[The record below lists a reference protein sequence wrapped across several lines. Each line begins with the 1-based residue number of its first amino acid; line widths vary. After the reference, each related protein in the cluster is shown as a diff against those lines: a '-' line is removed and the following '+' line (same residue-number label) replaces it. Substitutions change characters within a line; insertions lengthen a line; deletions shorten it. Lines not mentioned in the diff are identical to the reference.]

1 MKKTIT
7 LWATLLLV
15 AFCSQAVLTLPRPVN
30 LPSVALPERTPVEV
44 GQRLKIGAPVQ
55 QAPSRNIEDDDADLY
70 AYRLMATAGEMHG
83 WYNFT
88 AKYPENLNMV
98 KSFGNKAGDYGIC
111 AATVANGRT
120 YAYIFQHY
128 GTNTTGWNDYQMP
141 VGIAELDYA
150 TGEYVIKFKTETF
163 HGFQYNVLF
172 YDMAYDPVTNK
183 IYACEFA
190 YDIQGNEAVDTGM
203 MNIYT
208 IDPETCEPTFI
219 GRADN
224 IFTAMA
230 ADNGVVYGFTH
241 DYDEEYEQQVTSI
254 LKFDPTTTENGIFK
268 TEKVCNIFGG
278 ENIAYSIQTME
289 IDLTTHKLYWM
300 GHRMLSETNYQ
311 PVVAEINL
319 KNGKINNEAN
329 VPYNAQYLGLAI
341 PYQLAADNAPARV
354 TELVVT
360 PAANGASQAT
370 ITWTNPKQTFQLQ
383 NLTELTGVKIYRDG
397 ELIETVATTEAG
409 AKMSFTDT
417 DVPSAM
423 HTYRLVPYN
432 AAGDGLYRE
441 YTEFVGQDIPSF
453 VGNLYAE
460 TNLDQAT
467 ISWSAPT
474 IGVNGGWINSSE
486 LRYTVYRGTYKIA
499 DKITDTKIT
508 DTSNEY
514 KAYEYRVVPS
524 TNAGDGTSSKIVV
537 AFGPAVELPYVNQ
550 LDSDDRAAELKVI
563 DNDHNGVT
571 WEYTEGFQGFL
582 YSTTNAGGQPGDDY
596 LVLPHMELTAGTKYQ
611 IRFYYYTSN
620 YGDEM
625 YEKVQ
630 LLVGKG
636 QNVEDLTTVVKDF
649 AFLADYAHG
658 AEWHEVY
665 TEYLAT
671 EDGLQNFAFKCTT
684 EEEMGF
690 VVLSWFEIR
699 EVGKYEAEA
708 YDILGPSEIYVGEEA
723 DFTVKVRNVGSEII
737 PSATV
742 KLLNVDGK
750 VVAQLPIE
758 NLAVDEYRD
767 VVVPW
772 TPDTEGS
779 FDIYGVIRV
788 DNGQDDYDWD
798 DVTAKH
804 IIVRV
809 NDANADPWV
818 VIGQDKPELYN
829 DVAVFCLDRTYG
841 RSQWFFYPDE
851 LGEKDL
857 KITGIRLHYTA
868 SEDCDML
875 TEVPLVVRMCNTDRD
890 ALIDGGYAE
899 YNESFEDQDNM
910 TVVFDGVVDLSGSSD
925 MTNVLEIRL
934 DETFEY
940 DSTKNLLVEFD
951 KEWDEKYYNVL
962 WHMDINPKYEGRISE
977 YEDYWGDLIPYGRG
991 GWFNYNEPY
1000 ENDPWST
1007 RTDYFPHIKFSYIK
1021 DNSVEG
1027 VEIVANINI
1036 CVIDKTVC
1044 FSKVCDFAELYDIAG
1059 NKLASAKKVNTL
1071 AIDNIPAG
1079 VYVVKAIADGEIVTK
1094 KVMIK

>member
-30 LPSVALPERTPVEV
+30 LPSVNLPERTPVEV

-70 AYRLMATAGEMHG
+70 AYRLFATAGEMHG

-111 AATVANGRT
+111 AATVANGKT

-128 GTNTTGWNDYQMP
+128 GMDTSGWNDYQMP
-141 VGIAELDYA
+141 IGIAVLDYT
-150 TGEYVIKFKTETF
+150 TGEYEIKFKTETF

-172 YDMAYDPVTNK
+172 YDMAYDPVTDK

-289 IDLTTHKLYWM
+289 FDLTTHKLYWM

-319 KNGKINNEAN
+319 KNGKINSEAN

-341 PYQLAADNAPARV
+341 PYQIAADNAPARV

-360 PAANGASQAT
+360 PAANGANEAT

-397 ELIETVATTEAG
+397 ELIETVATTEVG

-453 VGNLYAE
+453 VNNLYAE
-460 TNLDQAT
+460 TNVDEVT
-467 ISWSAPT
+467 ISWNAPT
-474 IGVNGGWINSSE
+474 IGVNGGWINTSE
-486 LRYTVYRGTYKIA
+486 LRYTVYRGSYKLA

-524 TNAGDGTSSKIVV
+524 TAAGDGTSSKIVV
-537 AFGPAVELPYVNQ
+537 AYGPAVELPYVNQ

-563 DNDHNGVT
+563 DNDKNGVT
-571 WEYTEGFQGFL
+571 WQYTEGFQGYL
-582 YSTTNAGGQPGDDY
+582 YSTTNAGGQLGDDY
-596 LVLPHMELTAGTKYQ
+596 LVLPHMELTAGRKYQ
-611 IRFYYYTSN
+611 IRFYYYTGN
-620 YGDEM
+620 YGDETTF
-625 YEKVQ
+625 EKLQ
-630 LLVGKG
+630 LVVGKG
-636 QNVEDLTTVVKDF
+636 QNAEDLTTVVKDF
-649 AFLADYAHG
+649 SFVADYAHG
-658 AEWHEVY
+658 ANWYETY

-684 EEEMGF
+684 EEAMGF
-690 VVLSWFEIR
+690 IVLSWFEIR
-699 EVGKYEAEA
+699 EVGAYEAEA
-708 YDILGPSEIYVGEEA
+708 FDILGPTDAYVGQETK
-723 DFTVKVRNVGSEII
+723 FTVKVRNVGSEII

-767 VVVPW
+767 VVISW
-772 TPDTEGS
+772 TPETEGD

-798 DVTAKH
+798 DVSSNH
-804 IIVRV
+804 ILCRV
-809 NDANADPWV
+809 NAADSDSWV
-818 VIGQDKPELYN
+818 VIGSADAQEFD
-829 DVAVFCLDRTYG
+829 DRAVFQLSRKYA
-841 RSQWFFYPDE
+841 RSQCYYFADE
-851 LGEKDL
+851 LGGADL
-857 KITGIRLHYTA
+857 KITGIRLQYKA
-868 SEDCDML
+868 STDYELL
-875 TEVPLVVRMCNTDRD
+875 TEVPLTIRMYNTERD
-890 ALIDGGYAE
+890 GLIDSGYGYDE
-899 YNESFEDQDNM
+899 IFEDQDVM
-910 TVVFDGVVDLSGSSD
+910 TVVFDDVVDLSGSSD
-925 MTNVLEIRL
+925 VMNILEIKL
-934 DETFEY
+934 DKVFEY
-940 DSTKNLLVEFD
+940 DSSKNLLVEFD
-951 KEWDEKYYNVL
+951 KVWEETYSDVL
-962 WHMDINPKYEGRISE
+962 WFMDINPKYAYRDSGYKDS
-977 YEDYWGDLIPYGRG
+977 WGDPIPYERC

-1000 ENDPWST
+1000 EEDPWNTGS
-1007 RTDYFPHIKFSYIK
+1007 DYFPYIKFSYI
-1021 DNSVEG
+1021 NEGSVEG

-1036 CVIDKTVC
+1036 SVIEKTVC
-1044 FSKVCDFAELYDIAG
+1044 FSKVCDLAVLYDIAG
-1059 NKLASAKKVNTL
+1059 NKVASAKNVNTL

-1079 VYVVKAIADGEIVTK
+1079 VYVVKAVADGEIVTK